1 MEAGMQR
8 HEILDHRDEILER
21 WSEAVINEYP
31 EETAKFLRSQ
41 ADRFANPVGAGIR
54 ESLPELLDGVLRG
67 IDPEELT
74 TALDLV
80 LRVRAVQEFPPS
92 RAVGFVLDLKNHVRD
107 VVGAPDV
114 SADLDEL
121 DRRIERLGLCAF
133 DVYMRCREQMWKIRA
148 REIRNQSVG
157 IMERVAEWR
166 ERREATP
173 ENTNGPS
180 AHRGAGEA
188 VRKEGSDAW
197 ER

>member
-1 MEAGMQR
+1 
-8 HEILDHRDEILER
+8 
-21 WSEAVINEYP
+21 
-31 EETAKFLRSQ
+31 
-41 ADRFANPVGAGIR
+41 
-54 ESLPELLDGVLRG
+54 
-67 IDPEELT
+67 
-74 TALDLV
+74 
-80 LRVRAVQEFPPS
+80 
-92 RAVGFVLDLKNHVRD
+92 VLDLKNHVRD